1 MDPELSTALDGQ
13 ADQAHVTYSW
23 WIVMHRRSARCSALS
38 THYIFNTALDVEASQ
53 AFLHRALLRAPVAEN
68 PNHLHHTVERQA
80 VLIGIDLQIGLQ
92 STKPSADANSAGR
105 GCTHA
110 TQKWGADSSCNGKIG
125 MLLRQLRAAKSVGS
139 ADM

>member
-1 MDPELSTALDGQ
+1 MDPEISTALDGQ

-23 WIVMHRRSARCSALS
+23 WIVVHRQSARCSALS
-38 THYIFNTALDVEASQ
+38 THYIFGTALDVEASQ
-53 AFLHRALLRAPVAEN
+53 AFLHRALLRAAIAEN

-110 TQKWGADSSCNGKIG
+110 AQNWGADSSCNGKIG
-125 MLLRQLRAAKSVGS
+125 MLLRHLRAAKSVGS
-139 ADM
+139 ADI